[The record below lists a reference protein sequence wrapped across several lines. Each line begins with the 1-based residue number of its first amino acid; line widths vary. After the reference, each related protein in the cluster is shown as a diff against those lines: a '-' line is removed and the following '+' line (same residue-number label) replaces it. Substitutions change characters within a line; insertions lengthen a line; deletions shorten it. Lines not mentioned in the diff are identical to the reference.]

1 MKRLF
6 LAGCSVV
13 LGGWLAGSAL
23 AGEEAYTR
31 LYVINRCYHTV
42 DMTVE
47 HEREALRLPSAPPR
61 ATEMVWFSFADRMAW
76 DERITLS
83 REQAPVQQVSL
94 GEFISGARHE
104 RWKTGNQAVDS
115 WFVTLCGKERDLAD
129 PDGLTMR
136 PAQANEQVAEYEM
149 RFTRVPGSHDPVH
162 FLADYPVRVLLDGVP
177 LHLLATGADGVLR
190 FLMPADVSGTVTL
203 ESPPDVR
210 RALLLGRDWM
220 PTRVRAAS
228 AGEAVLVR
236 PALLSGPDAW

>member
-6 LAGCSVV
+6 LAGGMA
-13 LGGWLAGSAL
+13 LGCWLAGLAV
-23 AGEEAYTR
+23 AGEGAYVR

-47 HEREALRLPSAPPR
+47 QEKEPLRLPSVSPR

-76 DERITLS
+76 DERIVLS
-83 REQAPVQQVSL
+83 RELAPSRQVSL
-94 GEFISGARHE
+94 GEFISGAQHE
-104 RWKTGNQAVDS
+104 YWTAGGQTVDS
-115 WFVTLCGKERDLAD
+115 WFVTLCRKERDLAD
-129 PDGLTMR
+129 PAGLTMR
-136 PAQANEQVAEYEM
+136 PAHAGEQVAEYEM
-149 RFTRVPGSHDPVH
+149 RFTRAPGSHDPVH

-210 RALLLGRDWM
+210 RTLLLGKDWM
-220 PTRVRAAS
+220 PARVRAAS

-236 PALLSGPDAW
+236 PVLLLEPDAW